1 MSVNQ
6 YGLNNQVTNTV
17 TVYKGKINDIP
28 ILAWDF
34 ISPCIREKCGIF
46 TRCRFAQGE
55 GIYQLEQKYSHVLD
69 KYCTTQKRYVD
80 KIFDTL
86 IYSNRDTLTA
96 EDSLRLGLM
105 VMPMFGHL
113 IKLKIAEA
121 SFDQILFEDSKGMKK
136 INPIYREIRETVKS
150 ISAIMNE
157 LGMGGVELP
166 NAQDF
171 THGDPTYY
179 DRMYGDEGGEEGNG
193 TTAEVKENTNGEAKK
208 RGRPKKRSL
217 NR

>member
-6 YGLNNQVTNTV
+6 YGLNNQVANTV

-28 ILAWDF
+28 IFSWDF
-34 ISPCIREKCGIF
+34 ISPCIKEKCGIF
-46 TRCRFAQGE
+46 ARCRYAQGE
-55 GIYQLEQKYSHVLD
+55 GLYSLEQKYSHVLD
-69 KYCTTQKRYVD
+69 QYCTTQKRYVD
-80 KIFDTL
+80 KVFDTL

-96 EDSLRLGLM
+96 EDSIRLGLM

-121 SFDQILFEDSKGMKK
+121 GFDQIIFEDSKGTKR

-150 ISAIMNE
+150 INFVLNE
-157 LGMGGVELP
+157 LGLGSAELP

-171 THGDPTYY
+171 TNGDPTYY
-179 DRMYGDEGGEEGNG
+179 DRMYGDEGGEESNG
-193 TTAEVKENTNGEAKK
+193 TSGEKQETNGEAKK
-208 RGRPKKRSL
+208 RSGPKKRSL
-217 NR
+217 TR